1 MLMFDI
7 STIQNPC
14 IFDLT
19 ENLGHMQHWKIL
31 QQEDIF
37 KNHWYH
43 LRKDVVQLPNE
54 QIIDDYFVSVRPEV
68 ALVFAIT
75 ENQKVLLVKQ
85 YKHGIQQVVIE
96 LPGGFF
102 DKKNEPA
109 KNAALRELQEETGYT
124 TDSIDYLGKLSD
136 NPTKDTNSIHLF
148 IAKNCKHTSFQ
159 NLDSTEFIE
168 VLEVDL
174 NQIKKLVLNR
184 EIHISSSVATIFMAL
199 EHLQIR

>member
-1 MLMFDI
+1 MFDV
-7 STIQNPC
+7 STIQILVFLN
-14 IFDLT
+14 LT
-19 ENLGHMQHWKIL
+19 VILGRMQHWKIL

-37 KNHWYH
+37 KNPWYH

-102 DKKNEPA
+102 DEKDESA
-109 KNAALRELQEETGYT
+109 QNAALRELQEETGYS
-124 TDSIDYLGKLSD
+124 TDSIEYLGNLSD

-148 IAKNCKHTSFQ
+148 IAKNCKRTSLQ

-168 VLEVDL
+168 VLEVNL

-199 EHLQIR
+199 EYLQIR